1 MSYRFEAE
9 PKVVLSR
16 AKYRNAETD
25 GLGSSGRSGPIVIK
39 ATPQTPA
46 QQESEYIRVEK
57 DRIKLENMH
66 KQLVAFKQS
75 KKKISPYEIKPS
87 ANPKVPANLEFFL
100 TDSTDIKP
108 PQTNIDCQTDTFR
121 ERPKSPPY
129 VPKKTGRDV
138 STQVEDNELFNFDR
152 EVTPIVDVISTKTVE
167 QALIE
172 IEEEEEIFRIKTFK
186 EAFWRRRQEDEEKW
200 KAMLMKELEIIAVK
214 NRKLEEFRIR
224 EEKRINLLR
233 KVQTYQFAKTYLR
246 DVAFNSLVHVYNNG
260 LYQNDPR
267 EELINKLPPF
277 FIDGI
282 HKILTKRHNIRD
294 QVAQAFTYIEGD
306 LMARRQIADNRYK
319 KKQEKKRVRRI
330 NHSSDERL
338 VRFMYEDDTTP
349 SSYFVRFIS
358 KLQEQDLKA
367 YFEDYNSRVEQLKEK
382 FSNSEL
388 NDEEYNTQFAAEFP
402 ELSVPSNLRV
412 VLNDFQKLSFNVAN
426 NMYYS
431 ELHQDGHFNV
441 AISAFSKEGKFL
453 YQIDKNNR
461 ANESQSIKYLGNIR
475 DEKVKISDD
484 LGMKINLRKVEPE
497 VTQLVLTVEIQNL
510 DQTISIFND
519 FLQNSRFRVADY
531 ITGQTVEETEIFPNF
546 KLEELKDSGAESEL
560 GGKILCYTIYRAKGF
575 GWVLESVKSFANV
588 PIDTASEFNQ
598 QVANYLQICMD
609 EQFRES
615 PEDGSAPNSG
625 PASAQQSFDK
635 GKLSSMK
642 SMDKLAPAPTKT
654 EEPQKEEEQSY
665 NAKFTTTTFGPV
677 ALKITDT
684 VESIQQQIEQLL
696 ETQNPVLYKSFEF
709 GYQILVGENELVRPT
724 QIRKIGPVAS
734 FLIKRKPKPYE
745 EPVPDE
751 EEGSGEE
758 GEEGEEEEEQADD
771 E

>member
-9 PKVVLSR
+9 PKVVLNR
-16 AKYRNAETD
+16 AKYRTVESD

-75 KKKISPYEIKPS
+75 KKKISPYDIRPS

-108 PQTNIDCQTDTFR
+108 PQTNIDVQTDTFR

-186 EAFWRRRQEDEEKW
+186 EAFWRRRQEDEEKC
-200 KAMLMKELEIIAVK
+200 KAMLMRELEIIAVK
-214 NRKLEEFRIR
+214 NKKLDEFRLR
-224 EEKRINLLR
+224 EERRINLLR
-233 KVQTYQFAKTYLR
+233 KVQTYHFAKTYLR
-246 DVAFNSLVHVYNNG
+246 DVAFNSLSHVFNNG

-267 EELINKLPPF
+267 EELINNLPPF

-282 HKILTKRHNIRD
+282 SKILTKRHNIRD
-294 QVAQAFTYIEGD
+294 QVAQAFTQIEGEI
-306 LMARRQIADNRYK
+306 MARREAPDSRYK

-330 NHSSDERL
+330 NQSKDERL
-338 VRFMYEDDTTP
+338 VRFMYADDTTP

-358 KLQEQDLKA
+358 KLQEPELKA

-388 NDEEYNTQFAAEFP
+388 NEEEYNTAYASEFP
-402 ELSVPSNLRV
+402 EIQIPNNLRI

-431 ELHQDGHFNV
+431 ELVQDGYFNV
-441 AISAFSKEGKFL
+441 AISAYSKEGKYL
-453 YQIDKNNR
+453 YQVDKNSPV
-461 ANESQSIKYLGNIR
+461 NESQSIKYLGNVR

-484 LGMKINLRKVEPE
+484 LGMKINLRKIEPE

-510 DQTISIFND
+510 DQSIALFND
-519 FLQNSRFRVADY
+519 FLQHSRFRLADY
-531 ITGQTVEETEIFPNF
+531 ITNQTVEETEIFPNF

-560 GGKILCYTIYRAKGF
+560 GGKIICYTIYRAQGF
-575 GWVLESVKSFANV
+575 GWVFESVKSFANV
-588 PIDTASEFNQ
+588 PINTAHEFNDK
-598 QVANYLQICMD
+598 VANYLQVCMD
-609 EQFRES
+609 EQTRES
-615 PEDGSAPNSG
+615 PDYDGSAPNSG

-635 GKLSSMK
+635 GKLPSMK
-642 SMDKLAPAPTKT
+642 STDKLVPLKPD
-654 EEPQKEEEQSY
+654 EPQKEEEQSY
-665 NAKFTTTTFGPV
+665 SAKFTSTTFGPI

-684 VESIQQQIEQLL
+684 VESIQQQVEELL
-696 ETQNPVLYKSFEF
+696 ETKNPVLFKSFEY
-709 GYQILVGENELVRPT
+709 GYEILVAENELVRPT
-724 QIRKIGPVAS
+724 QIRKIGPVTS

-745 EPVPDE
+745 EPVVAEDE
-751 EEGSGEE
+751 DGSGEE
-758 GEEGEEEEEQADD
+758 GEEGDEDEEQADD